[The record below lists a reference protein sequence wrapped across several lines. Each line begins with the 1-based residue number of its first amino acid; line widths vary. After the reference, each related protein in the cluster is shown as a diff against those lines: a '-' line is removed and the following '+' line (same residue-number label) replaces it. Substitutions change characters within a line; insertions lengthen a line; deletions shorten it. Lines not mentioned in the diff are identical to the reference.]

1 MLYNNDDD
9 GLMDV
14 PCCSLHSVDMLY
26 EPTVIHFHEALLRLV
41 HVYILGL
48 RPVSEKTVHTG
59 SFKPP
64 YAVAISLATVLKP
77 AEMRKKSSGF

>member
-1 MLYNNDDD
+1 MWDAMLLITVGGY
-9 GLMDV
+9 
-14 PCCSLHSVDMLY
+14 MLY

-48 RPVSEKTVHTG
+48 RPVSETTVHSG

-77 AEMRKKSSGF
+77 AEMRKKVFWFLSSI